1 MLNRSCGGMGY
12 SMHESF
18 RGESDRAA
26 KCEANGWAS
35 RYWPRSG
42 VDNRSHSRVTVGV
55 WQVGDAMSSGHV
67 AVALKD
73 VHRDLE
79 LKIQPREGI

>member
-1 MLNRSCGGMGY
+1 MLRSSTDRAAELG
-12 SMHESF
+12 MHESF
-18 RGESDRAA
+18 SDESDRAA
-26 KCEANGWAS
+26 KCEANGGLLDMA
-35 RYWPRSG
+35 RSG
-42 VDNRSHSRVTVGV
+42 VDNRSHSRVTVGMR
-55 WQVGDAMSSGHV
+55 QVGDAMPSDHV